1 MLNVLVSCTDSK
13 REQLE
18 RTIKTCYSATK
29 SPALIPLIML
39 EQELVNISQI
49 LLSRG
54 DVFIALDDT
63 LDMDPFIDR
72 NEPISH
78 EVNYE
83 DLVRTLTKLS
93 RGLLMDKGN
102 IETISA
108 TIDAVHRM
116 QDRLN
121 TIIGDTTTSL
131 NITSRLCSLALQS
144 KLLEQYRQEMLEEAQ
159 ILMQTVGSLLTN
171 V

>member
-1 MLNVLVSCTDSK
+1 MSCTDSK

-72 NEPISH
+72 NGPISH

-144 KLLEQYRQEMLEEAQ
+144 KLLEQYRQEMMEEAQ
-159 ILMQTVGSLLTN
+159 ILMQTVGSLLTK